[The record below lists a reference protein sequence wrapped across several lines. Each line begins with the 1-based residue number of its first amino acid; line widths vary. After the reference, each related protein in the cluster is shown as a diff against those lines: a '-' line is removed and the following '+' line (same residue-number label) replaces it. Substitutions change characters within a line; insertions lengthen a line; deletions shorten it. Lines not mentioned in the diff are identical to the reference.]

1 MDWRH
6 RRFHNGEPSGDGGS
20 LMETKKRRRAE
31 LDELAAELKGTAA
44 GAAGR
49 ADPFDAADEP
59 NTGEGADAHDYRA
72 TLRDLER
79 KLSEAAEDAEHIVV
93 AHPLVAVAAA
103 FLLGL
108 MIGRMGGRS

>member
-1 MDWRH
+1 
-6 RRFHNGEPSGDGGS
+6 
-20 LMETKKRRRAE
+20 METKKRRRAE
-31 LDELAAELKGTAA
+31 LDELAAELKGTTAEAA
-44 GAAGR
+44 SP
-49 ADPFDAADEP
+49 ADPVDSAGDQNAGGG
-59 NTGEGADAHDYRA
+59 TDAHDYRA

-108 MIGRMGGRS
+108 MIGRMGRQS